1 MSFKEVR
8 SFTEMMKS
16 LGYPRL
22 ISLDNFRSPNFELVA
37 DCLHWLI
44 QRFYPECSMSDDIS
58 TEAERV
64 KFLQAAAQIM
74 LAKARMK
81 LNLKRLYAA
90 DGTAVQELL
99 KLAELLHRATQT
111 AASNDEDA
119 SDAADPAAALKLLD
133 AAAASAA
140 AAEVEAGIQETI
152 SGLSEAVGSVT
163 GKLQELASTES
174 QLSARLDKRRSELE
188 RAEKRLAT
196 LAGVRPAYMDEYE
209 ALTGQLQVLWLH
221 YLERFRNLQFLEAQ
235 LEGYRKAEQ
244 ADADAAERRRRKMQ
258 RRLAEEEL
266 RILRGEA
273 AVDESRLGGR
283 TTAGSSDSGG
293 SSDSE
298 DDDAGFVN
306 DTRRPGAGATAGM
319 RGAAGGG
326 RGLQQR
332 QSFKQQQQQ
341 QQQQQ
346 GGAAGKVIGSL
357 TAGQWDDEDDSIDDD
372 TATDGGEVS
381 RIGSEASAGYGAG
394 GMEAGLGGAGARFS
408 NGSGL
413 DDGYDGG
420 LGPPESEDSG
430 F

>member
-8 SFTEMMKS
+8 SFTETMKS

-22 ISLDNFRSPNFELVA
+22 ISLDNFRTPNFELVA

-44 QRFYPECSMSDDIS
+44 HRFYPECSMSDDIS

-90 DGTAVQELL
+90 DGAAVRELL

-111 AASNDEDA
+111 AVSNDEDA
-119 SDAADPAAALKLLD
+119 SDTADPAAALKLLD

-140 AAEVEAGIQETI
+140 AAEVARCGVALHDGLIAEGQLREARLRALAAAHDTSMVEAGIQETI
-152 SGLSEAVGSVT
+152 SGLSEALCSVA
-163 GKLQELASTES
+163 GKLQELASTER

-258 RRLAEEEL
+258 RRLA
-266 RILRGEA
+266 
-273 AVDESRLGGR
+273 
-283 TTAGSSDSGG
+283 
-293 SSDSE
+293 
-298 DDDAGFVN
+298 
-306 DTRRPGAGATAGM
+306 
-319 RGAAGGG
+319 
-326 RGLQQR
+326 
-332 QSFKQQQQQ
+332 
-341 QQQQQ
+341 
-346 GGAAGKVIGSL
+346 
-357 TAGQWDDEDDSIDDD
+357 
-372 TATDGGEVS
+372 
-381 RIGSEASAGYGAG
+381 
-394 GMEAGLGGAGARFS
+394 
-408 NGSGL
+408 
-413 DDGYDGG
+413 
-420 LGPPESEDSG
+420 
-430 F
+430 